1 MRDDAVLAFLAGRR
15 SARPAHLTEPGPDA
29 AQLSD
34 ILTIAARVPDH
45 KKLAP
50 WRFIVFAGA
59 ARAAFGERLAEAV
72 ANDPDIDASDV
83 RLETERTRLL
93 RAPVVVAVVSSP
105 RALDKVPLIEQT
117 LSCGACAFA
126 LCLAANAH
134 GFATAWIT
142 EWVSYNDDVRGAMG
156 LAADEQV
163 AGFVYIGSQEAPQA
177 DRDRPDIDA
186 ITTWW
191 SPTDASSV

>member
-15 SARPAHLTEPGPDA
+15 SARPAQLTEPGPNA
-29 AQLSD
+29 TQLRG

-50 WRFIVFAGA
+50 WRFIVFAGE
-59 ARAAFGERLAEAV
+59 ARAAFGERLAEVV
-72 ANDPDIDASDV
+72 AKAPDVDASDV

-117 LSCGACAFA
+117 LSGGACAFA

-142 EWVSYNDDVRGAMG
+142 EWISYNDEVRRAMG
-156 LAADEQV
+156 LAADEHV
-163 AGFVYIGSQEAPQA
+163 AGFVYIGSQKAPQA

-186 ITTWW
+186 ITAWW
-191 SPTDASSV
+191 SPDDAQPV